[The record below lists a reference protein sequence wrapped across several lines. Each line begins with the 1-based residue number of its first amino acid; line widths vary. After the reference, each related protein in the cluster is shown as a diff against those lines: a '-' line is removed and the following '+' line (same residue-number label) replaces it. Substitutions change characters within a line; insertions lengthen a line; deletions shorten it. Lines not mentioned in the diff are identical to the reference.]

1 MPALSF
7 HQKSTPIIETF
18 LISVFETA
26 VANEESE
33 VKNRCGLVPSSVYLK
48 RGERTKLIFW
58 TDQVY
63 SLFQEIKIG
72 LKIFSAYE
80 TKTMF
85 GTLVSESTL
94 FNQNYTLLSGASN
107 KPWSATE
114 AGNNTTS
121 GMFLCISNYWHKS
134 ITVNKPL
141 YFSSHEIKYL
151 RP

>member
-1 MPALSF
+1 M
-7 HQKSTPIIETF
+7 
-18 LISVFETA
+18 FETA

-63 SLFQEIKIG
+63 SLSYIT
-72 LKIFSAYE
+72 IFSAFL
-80 TKTMF
+80 KKSMF
-85 GTLVSESTL
+85 GTPVSESTL

-121 GMFLCISNYWHKS
+121 GMFLCISNY
-134 ITVNKPL
+134 
-141 YFSSHEIKYL
+141 
-151 RP
+151 